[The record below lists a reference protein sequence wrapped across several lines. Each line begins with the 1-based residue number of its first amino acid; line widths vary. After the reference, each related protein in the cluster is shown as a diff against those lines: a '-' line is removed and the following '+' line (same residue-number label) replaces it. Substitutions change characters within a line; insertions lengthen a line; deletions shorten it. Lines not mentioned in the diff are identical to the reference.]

1 MATSNPNAIVSLGPK
16 DALPADM
23 QFGFKKSRS
32 REDLKRNTLITLGAP
47 TIQIE
52 ITNAQL
58 ENAVNNA
65 LRLFLQ
71 HHRNGSFENY
81 YAVSISAEQ
90 ARLGFC
96 RVPENIDAV
105 IEVVHVGQL
114 NSTGT
119 GNGAFNGNTADGSD
133 PVANLSNQAGSMQF
147 ASIAWQM
154 TAQAYAGTNM
164 SIGSANGKGGGSVN
178 GMGVLGAGS
187 GGMGSMS
194 WGDWMQA
201 KSYMTNLI
209 SMNKTPNRFSFV
221 RYQRKIN
228 LFFNVKEGDV
238 ICFRV
243 YENVDPDKDQDISGE
258 VFDDYT
264 LQNLVTAH
272 VKVTWGGV
280 LRKFGNIALPGGVVL
295 NGDDLIAEGNAEI
308 DKMLVELSNSQP
320 TEFFVG

>member
-1 MATSNPNAIVSLGPK
+1 MATSNPNSIVSLGP
-16 DALPADM
+16 DTVLPVEM
-23 QFGFKKSRS
+23 RSGFRKSRS
-32 REDLKRNTLITLGAP
+32 RADLKRNTLITLGAP
-47 TIQIE
+47 TIKIE

-58 ENAVNNA
+58 ENAINNA

-90 ARLGFC
+90 ARLGYC
-96 RVPENIDAV
+96 RVPENVDAV
-105 IEVVHVGQL
+105 IEIVHVGQL
-114 NSTGT
+114 GVAGT
-119 GNGAFNGNTADGSD
+119 GNGSFHGHTADGSD
-133 PVANLSNQAGSMQF
+133 PQTNLTNQAGSMQF

-164 SIGSANGKGGGSVN
+164 AIGNANGKGGGSVN

-209 SMNKTPNRFSFV
+209 SMNRTPHRFSFV
-221 RYQRKIN
+221 RYQRKVN

-243 YENVDPDKDQDISGE
+243 YENIDPDKDEELAGE

-264 LQNLVTAH
+264 LQNLTTAH

-280 LRKFGNIALPGGVVL
+280 LRKFGNIALPGGVIL
-295 NGDDLIAEGNAEI
+295 SGDDLIAEGKAEI
-308 DKMLVELSNSQP
+308 DTLLAELSNSQP

>member
-1 MATSNPNAIVSLGPK
+1 MATVNPNSIVSLGP
-16 DALPADM
+16 DTALPDAM
-23 QFGFKKSRS
+23 KSGFRKSRS
-32 REDLKRNTLITLGAP
+32 RADLKRNTLIGLGAP
-47 TIQIE
+47 TIKIE

-90 ARLGFC
+90 ARLGYC

-114 NSTGT
+114 STAGT
-119 GNGAFNGNTADGSD
+119 GNGASNGNTADGSD
-133 PVANLSNQAGSMQF
+133 PATNLTNQAGSMQF
-147 ASIAWQM
+147 ASIVWQM
-154 TAQAYAGTNM
+154 NAQAYAGTNM
-164 SIGSANGKGGGSVN
+164 AIGNAHGKGGGSVN

-209 SMNKTPNRFSFV
+209 SMNSTPHRFAFV

-243 YENVDPDKDQDISGE
+243 YENIDPDKDEDLAGE

-264 LQNLVTAH
+264 LQSLTTAH
-272 VKVTWGGV
+272 VKVVWGSV
-280 LRKFGNIALPGGVVL
+280 LRKFGGITLPGGVML

-308 DKMLVELSNSQP
+308 AAILEELSNSQP
-320 TEFFVG
+320 VEFFVG